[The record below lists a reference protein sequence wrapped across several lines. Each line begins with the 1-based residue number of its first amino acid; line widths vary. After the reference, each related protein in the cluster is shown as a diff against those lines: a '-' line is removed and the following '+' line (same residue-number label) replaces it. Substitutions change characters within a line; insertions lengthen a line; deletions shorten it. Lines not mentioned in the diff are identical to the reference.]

1 MARASLHAI
10 GVAVVVGPG
19 SVQVWNQ
26 SVAMYISTA
35 RASSSST
42 VYPLVK
48 LTLEAVAFSASTV
61 LPFSTLQLKVSCIGC
76 LATRFCNSVTKRSIR
91 QSAFYYSSTSRKKC
105 NTNLIG

>member
-26 SVAMYISTA
+26 SVAITA
-35 RASSSST
+35 RASNSST

-48 LTLEAVAFSASTV
+48 LTLEAVAFSASAV

-76 LATRFCNSVTKRSIR
+76 LATRFCNGVTKRSIR